1 MLLPLEVLLW
11 VKRMCGY
18 HFQQNSSKSTI
29 YIKKVVSNCTKLNF
43 QFNFYPK
50 PEFFVKKHHKC
61 AKLRS
66 RPLCWRGTPSGFE
79 IYTQRLEM
87 VESCLSSNH
96 STNLQAPGISPEGS
110 HLIVRSSIRLRGAK
124 ITFTVL
130 SSLPFSTKYH
140 PHWPSS
146 HGCDLSGDPLW
157 KWCKCGSLEAQTSG
171 QGTQD

>member
-1 MLLPLEVLLW
+1 MGKFPKYPLVPWVFWPKMAWVFSGLEFFSPWVFWLLW
-11 VKRMCGY
+11 
-18 HFQQNSSKSTI
+18 
-29 YIKKVVSNCTKLNF
+29 KKKAC
-43 QFNFYPK
+43 
-50 PEFFVKKHHKC
+50 KC

-79 IYTQRLEM
+79 IYSQRLEM